1 MIDNRTTTDYM
12 NATNNRLPRSASQ
25 TKLETKGIYQHGH
38 VWSLSVRTKADGK
51 DAASVSQTW
60 VCKRRCCRCI
70 TCIHLQAILLTARA
84 GEEMQLAE
92 NRKNLLLCVLDGV
105 DGNGIEL
112 VLPKRF
118 PLKPF
123 PLYLDFLDQFQVGC
137 TWNGSVISLA
147 RFCTTWIVATN
158 LT

>member
-1 MIDNRTTTDYM
+1 MPRTIDSLVPLHKPNLRPR
-12 NATNNRLPRSASQ
+12 ASTNTVMYGVFPSGRKPMGRMLHQ
-25 TKLETKGIYQHGH
+25 
-38 VWSLSVRTKADGK
+38 SVRLGCAR
-51 DAASVSQTW
+51 DAAAGAL
-60 VCKRRCCRCI
+60 
-70 TCIHLQAILLTARA
+70 HLQAILFTARA
-84 GEEMQLAE
+84 GEEMQLVE